1 MLKKLIRRVFLQI
14 FHFPF
19 YLSGNNS
26 WIIIGYKLKII
37 NFKKTF
43 VAKKLK
49 FIWMKSANASKLAI
63 FNIKNLSYGQ
73 NIESIAD
80 LTISANLK
88 LNITSRT
95 SFVSSLLIF
104 S

>member
-1 MLKKLIRRVFLQI
+1 M
-14 FHFPF
+14 
-19 YLSGNNS
+19 
-26 WIIIGYKLKII
+26 GYKLKNF

-43 VAKKLK
+43 VAKKWN
-49 FIWMKSANASKLAI
+49 FIWIKSANASKLAI
-63 FNIKNLSYGQ
+63 FNIKNPSYGQ
-73 NIESIAD
+73 NFASIAD